1 MAGNLASCIFVP
13 YQVEVGW
20 RVLYKKG
27 YCLYRNWYSW
37 EYGQLY
43 LCTIPGGGK
52 LTGAIRMAIIYIGT
66 GMAGNLA
73 SCIFV
78 PYQVE
83 VSWQVL

>member
-1 MAGNLASCIFVP
+1 MCLMLDQSFGGIRHIFVTFL
-13 YQVEVGW
+13 
-20 RVLYKKG
+20 VLSI
-27 YCLYRNWYSW
+27 YRLFHLIITLGFQILIMRDM
-37 EYGQLY
+37 E
-43 LCTIPGGGK
+43 K

-83 VSWQVL
+83 VS

>member
-1 MAGNLASCIFVP
+1 MTELTPCDNVIEEWKPNTLIIF
-13 YQVEVGW
+13 
-20 RVLYKKG
+20 LSI
-27 YCLYRNWYSW
+27 YRLFHLIITLGFQILIMRDM
-37 EYGQLY
+37 E
-43 LCTIPGGGK
+43 K

-83 VSWQVL
+83 VS